1 MYLGTQEIDIV
12 KDNIITFKNGQTLQI
27 EEKNKK
33 LFTDEAITASELQ
46 DKMQDIIAE
55 DIIEVLKSHNAR
67 LIDFNAIVNLINET
81 INAKNEEA
89 VANVFWKEKL
99 NVLSTVFG
107 SNENLDSLAVRN
119 IRIKDI
125 FKS

>member
-89 VANVFWKEKL
+89 VANVF
-99 NVLSTVFG
+99 
-107 SNENLDSLAVRN
+107 
-119 IRIKDI
+119 
-125 FKS
+125 